1 MSVSH
6 SVISVRTCSRDPPS
20 SVRHWLNIFWRLQ
33 KRSKPL
39 PVGLED
45 RDNHL
50 IRENQRQA
58 VMQESCMSV
67 RGSSAWRST
76 VNTTTGRDT
85 QPQLISSVIHPD
97 TINALLLWHK
107 LRPWICARIPEGP
120 LHVVTHFFSK
130 QGLLVARMS
139 SHTGFLGIFHMILS
153 LLLLMCLTARCDN
166 IKFHP
171 LGRWQS
177 SSVYQRSLHWL
188 AVPSFD

>member
-20 SVRHWLNIFWRLQ
+20 SVRHWLNIFWWLQ

-76 VNTTTGRDT
+76 VNTITGRDT

-107 LRPWICARIPEGP
+107 LRPWICSPCTNWYPLYMMPEYLMDLFML
-120 LHVVTHFFSK
+120 LHIS
-130 QGLLVARMS
+130 
-139 SHTGFLGIFHMILS
+139 FLNKDSLWPGWAPIL
-153 LLLLMCLTARCDN
+153 A
-166 IKFHP
+166 F
-171 LGRWQS
+171 
-177 SSVYQRSLHWL
+177 
-188 AVPSFD
+188 